1 MLSCSVDNDPSLS
14 YFSLAIPSNSGYEV
28 EEVVVWINP
37 DFPDFTVERIEEE
50 LKS

>member
-14 YFSLAIPSNSGYEV
+14 YFSLAVLSNSSYEV

-37 DFPDFTVERIEEE
+37 YF
-50 LKS
+50 S